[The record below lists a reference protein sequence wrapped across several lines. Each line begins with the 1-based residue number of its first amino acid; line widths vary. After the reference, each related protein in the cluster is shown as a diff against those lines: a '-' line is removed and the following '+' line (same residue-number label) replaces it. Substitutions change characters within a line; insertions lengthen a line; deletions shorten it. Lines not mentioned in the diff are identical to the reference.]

1 MVPLRIGVMGCADI
15 AWRAMIPSFI
25 DCSEVS
31 LVAVASR
38 SRKKAEKFSAHFD
51 CEGLVGYESLL
62 CRKDVEAVYMPL
74 PTGLHKEWVRKT
86 IEAGKHILVEKSF
99 AENFESAK
107 GLVDIARE
115 KKCLIV
121 ENFLFP
127 HHSQHSWVMGKVSN
141 GEIGDVHLF
150 RSTFG
155 FPPLSKTNFRYDPD
169 LGGGALLDAG
179 AYVVKAAQIFLGN
192 DLELIGA
199 LLKYDEKTGVDIYG
213 DVMLKNLKGQVAQ
226 LSFGFDYYY
235 QCNYEFLGTKGKL
248 VVDRAFTPP
257 PGFKPPIHIEHQDA
271 REDIYL
277 PADNHYL
284 NMSRFF
290 ATTVRNKN
298 NWIDHWD
305 SVLRQAELMDVIRRE
320 GS

>member
-1 MVPLRIGVMGCADI
+1 MGCADI
-15 AWRAMIPSFI
+15 AWRAMIPAFI
-25 DCSEVS
+25 DCDEVS

-38 SRKKAEKFSAHFD
+38 SNIKAEKFATHFD

-62 CRKDVEAVYMPL
+62 SREDVEAIYMPL
-74 PTGLHKEWVRKT
+74 PTGLHEEWVRKA

-99 AENFESAK
+99 ADSFESARSLV
-107 GLVDIARE
+107 GLARE
-115 KKCLIV
+115 RKCLII

-127 HHSQHSWVMGKVSN
+127 HHSQHSWVKGKISN

-155 FPPLSKTNFRYDPD
+155 FPPLSGNNFRYDPE

-179 AYVVKAAQIFLGN
+179 AYVVKAAQIFLGD
-192 DLELIGA
+192 DLKLLGA
-199 LLKYDEKTGVDIYG
+199 TLKYDKTSGVDIYG
-213 DVMLKNLKGQVAQ
+213 DVMLKNSKDQVAQ
-226 LSFGFDYYY
+226 LSFGFDFYY

-248 VVDRAFTPP
+248 VVERAFTPP
-257 PGFKPPIHIEHQDA
+257 PEFEPPVRLEHQDNK
-271 REDIYL
+271 ENISL

-290 ATTVRNKN
+290 ANTIRHSN
-298 NWIDHWD
+298 NWVCHWD
-305 SVLRQAELMDVIRRE
+305 SLLRQAELIDAIRRE